1 MQLSGPTGAQ
11 RKKEINVGVRIW
23 ARPQSLSLARF
34 CVNFLRVDI
43 KGGLKSSNGYRIEKL
58 ASIEAV
64 WSHTSCFYW
73 MMLDSDLIEDEWP
86 DSFQWTERIENIV
99 KYKKTVIY
107 TFYSSIR
114 EIVNVN
120 RNCQRD
126 SELHIERFMWVA
138 RLDASWFRVMV
149 WLLLL
154 RDSLSCI
161 PPRLSQ
167 SALRWTMRIH
177 PFSLSAYLSSSST
190 QINMSSGPTLCL
202 SWYGTLRQAHIR
214 VISLPDCTFDRLGYR
229 VRYIIGMGH
238 ILYESIP
245 HWTSWLKHI
254 WHKARRSQWQ
264 PRIHPHI

>member
-1 MQLSGPTGAQ
+1 MKRLWYIHSIVVSEKYLMWIETVSEVLSSISKAIHVSGPTWCFVVQ
-11 RKKEINVGVRIW
+11 
-23 ARPQSLSLARF
+23 
-34 CVNFLRVDI
+34 
-43 KGGLKSSNGYRIEKL
+43 SNG
-58 ASIEAV
+58 
-64 WSHTSCFYW
+64 
-73 MMLDSDLIEDEWP
+73 LI
-86 DSFQWTERIENIV
+86 I
-99 KYKKTVIY
+99 
-107 TFYSSIR
+107 
-114 EIVNVN
+114 
-120 RNCQRD
+120 
-126 SELHIERFMWVA
+126 
-138 RLDASWFRVMV
+138 
-149 WLLLL
+149 LL

-177 PFSLSAYLSSSST
+177 TFSLSAYLSSSST